1 MKIRSIFL
9 FALVGAAAGALFAT
23 DPVKTSPAALTP
35 SPAVAPAAPAAPAPD
50 VAALTKDRDDLKA
63 QVQNLTSQLSLL
75 QQGAQSLHQQ
85 RDDLASKVLD
95 ANLQI
100 SALQAQLAAANQAA
114 AANAAKNVAPA
125 PTPGK

>member
-1 MKIRSIFL
+1 MLIEQP
-9 FALVGAAAGALFAT
+9 GALGHEDEVAEHEGGL
-23 DPVKTSPAALTP
+23 AARQ
-35 SPAVAPAAPAAPAPD
+35 VEYVEAPF
-50 VAALTKDRDDLKA
+50 
-63 QVQNLTSQLSLL
+63 
-75 QQGAQSLHQQ
+75 
-85 RDDLASKVLD
+85 ASKVLD